1 AYQTAYMKANY
12 PAEYICAVLTAE
24 SGDVDKIAEIIHE
37 SRRMNIPV
45 LPPDVNESRGNFAVI
60 KGRDEQDPKSSLM
73 NGQDP
78 PSQKAMA
85 GQDLPSLETSARRDK
100 IRFGLYTIKNFG
112 YDIGDGIIE
121 EREKNGRYKSFSDF
135 LERVHHKNLTKK
147 SLEALIKTGAMDEL
161 GERGQ
166 MLFNM
171 ESALGYNKHVIEMQA
186 SDQSSLFGGLD
197 NVSIPGFQLKESKEA
212 SMDEKLMWEKELLG
226 LYISG
231 HPLDKFRDKIKA
243 KNATIRQLQEKV
255 REGVTCL
262 VAGTI
267 DDVKEI
273 LTKKGDKMA
282 FVRIADHE
290 DTLEVVVFPRIFT
303 EFKEILIPGTCVVIK
318 GKVSKR
324 NDELSII
331 VDSMKKLN

>member
-1 AYQTAYMKANY
+1 
-12 PAEYICAVLTAE
+12 
-24 SGDVDKIAEIIHE
+24 
-37 SRRMNIPV
+37 
-45 LPPDVNESRGNFAVI
+45 
-60 KGRDEQDPKSSLM
+60 
-73 NGQDP
+73 
-78 PSQKAMA
+78 
-85 GQDLPSLETSARRDK
+85 
-100 IRFGLYTIKNFG
+100 
-112 YDIGDGIIE
+112 
-121 EREKNGRYKSFSDF
+121 
-135 LERVHHKNLTKK
+135 
-147 SLEALIKTGAMDEL
+147 MDEL